1 MRVCP
6 NVSSSKQSFAAA
18 RSCCRTHSSKIGSG
32 KHGSSAK
39 SCFRRTC
46 LEWYGFI
53 AVLWSLYLLENSTS
67 GVHSHDNQ
75 RARQRHKH
83 KQSRNARGGALAA
96 HHLAWV
102 GHHTGGSSSTPTVH
116 PCLVRQGRCRWLT
129 ALSTPKIVSTLPPRS
144 VQQGKASPRV
154 YALVTMFFRQSFL
167 WSNNY
172 RLLLMT
178 P

>member
-1 MRVCP
+1 M
-6 NVSSSKQSFAAA
+6 
-18 RSCCRTHSSKIGSG
+18 HSSKIGSG
-32 KHGSSAK
+32 KHVSSAK

-129 ALSTPKIVSTLPPRS
+129 ALSTPKTSQHGSGAAVLVVVEQERSASVCTVSI
-144 VQQGKASPRV
+144 
-154 YALVTMFFRQSFL
+154 LVM
-167 WSNNY
+167 
-172 RLLLMT
+172 
-178 P
+178 